1 MLKLIK
7 TISTT
12 TVAMLNG
19 AVRTG
24 GTATAWLEES
34 LNQARYKQVVL
45 SRAEMDKEIKQGLIE
60 YEQFLLSMS
69 DQQRAN
75 IALLEEQLK
84 NYKFID

>member
-24 GTATAWLEES
+24 GQATAWLEES

-45 SRAEMDKEIKQGLIE
+45 SRAEMDREVKQGLVE
-60 YEQFLLSMS
+60 YEQFLLSMT
-69 DQQRAN
+69 DQQRTN
-75 IALLEEQLK
+75 IAVLEEQLK
-84 NYKFID
+84 NFKFLD

>member
-12 TVAMLNG
+12 TIAMLNG

-45 SRAEMDKEIKQGLIE
+45 SRAEMDREIKQGLVE

-69 DQQRAN
+69 DEQRTN
-75 IALLEEQLK
+75 INVLEEQLK
-84 NYKFID
+84 NFKFID

>member
-12 TVAMLNG
+12 TISMLNG

-45 SRAEMDKEIKQGLIE
+45 SRAEMDREIKQGLAE
-60 YEQFLLSMS
+60 YEQFLLSMPDS
-69 DQQRAN
+69 QRAN
-75 IALLEEQLK
+75 IAVLEEQLK
-84 NYKFID
+84 NFKFID